1 MTKMKISNLLGS
13 GKIPEADAKVV
24 KRMPQ
29 LQASSRSGNYV
40 VENDTQMSES
50 VVEESRNMAQLEI
63 SMNQIDISPFQ
74 PRIVFDINDI
84 QSLADSISLGTLID
98 PVTVRQKNNE
108 QYELISGERRF
119 RAHQLLGLENI
130 PAVVKSLD
138 DKQSALLSI
147 ASNTVRED
155 LSDFELGMSFKKLL
169 DNNHVKSVVEIARH
183 IGMSRQQIDRCL
195 DFTKLP
201 ESVIE
206 LLIANP
212 KLFGANFAEFLASY
226 LNKGYEDNILQ
237 SVKMVVDGATEQRA
251 MIWLKNQCGMPVKR
265 KASKKHVDLFFNEKH
280 LGNAYIDRNKVIIQC
295 NGESKP
301 SEILNAIHNY
311 FTDK

>member
-1 MTKMKISNLLGS
+1 MTKMKMSNLLGS
-13 GKIPEADAKVV
+13 GKIPEANAKVV

-29 LQASSRSGNYV
+29 LQEPSHSGNSMV
-40 VENDTQMSES
+40 ANDTQMSEN
-50 VVEESRNMAQLEI
+50 VVDESQNTTQLEI
-63 SMNQIDISPFQ
+63 SMNKIDISPFQ

-84 QSLADSISLGTLID
+84 QSLADSIFLGTLID
-98 PVTVRQKNNE
+98 PVTVRLKNNGR
-108 QYELISGERRF
+108 YELISGERRF

-130 PAVVKSLD
+130 SAVEKSLD

-155 LSDFELGMSFKKLL
+155 LADFELGMSFKKLL
-169 DNNHVKSVVEIARH
+169 DNNYVKSVVEIARH

-201 ESVIE
+201 ESVIA
-206 LLIANP
+206 LLMVNP

-226 LNKGYEDNILQ
+226 LNKGYEDNILR
-237 SVKMVVDGATEQRA
+237 SVEMVVDGATEQRA

-265 KASKKHVDLFFNEKH
+265 KASKKFVDLFFNEKH
-280 LGNAYIDRNKVIIQC
+280 LGNAYIERNKVIIQC

-301 SEILNAIHNY
+301 AEILNALHNY